1 MGILTDVIDEL
12 EAELHQSA
20 VPADASDEHRLF
32 ALMAIQAGAEE
43 GDEAAKATMAAVERL
58 FARVACH
65 GQPQKPSRVRR
76 PGRWP

>member
-20 VPADASDEHRLF
+20 VPADVTDEQRVWE
-32 ALMAIQAGAEE
+32 LMAIQARAIQARAEQ

-58 FARVACH
+58 FARAGC
-65 GQPQKPSRVRR
+65 QAQIPR
-76 PGRWP
+76 